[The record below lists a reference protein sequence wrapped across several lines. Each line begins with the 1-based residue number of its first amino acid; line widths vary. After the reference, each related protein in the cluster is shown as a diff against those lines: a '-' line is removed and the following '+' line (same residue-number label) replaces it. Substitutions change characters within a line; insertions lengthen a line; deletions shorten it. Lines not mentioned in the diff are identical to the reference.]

1 MGRSNCFV
9 DHGSHLLSL
18 ESLAVVHPQEHYN
31 PADFERPRIQSSSTP
46 PRCVLNALLE
56 DDTDNGCLF
65 VPCCVFLSY
74 EGSGESGEDQI
85 NAWTLNFCFRC
96 RGARVKN
103 ARATRDEFFIHGT
116 CEFLAGAPG

>member
-1 MGRSNCFV
+1 MGPAMRSNCFA

-46 PRCVLNALLE
+46 PRCVLNALFE

-85 NAWTLNFCFRC
+85 NARTLNFCFVAAEEHVLKTHERL
-96 RGARVKN
+96 RMSS
-103 ARATRDEFFIHGT
+103 
-116 CEFLAGAPG
+116 LSMAPVNS